1 MCRVGGSGTPI
12 VVRSQAE
19 VNCVCYR
26 IVTRGVLPA
35 LLMRFSGAAGL
46 IGGFFVRQKNRIG
59 ILDVGAGL
67 LAKAVGLL
75 TD

>member
-1 MCRVGGSGTPI
+1 
-12 VVRSQAE
+12 
-19 VNCVCYR
+19 
-26 IVTRGVLPA
+26 
-35 LLMRFSGAAGL
+35 MRFSGAAGL
-46 IGGFFVRQKNRIG
+46 IGGFFVRQKIRIG